1 MTSIFPRTPSGKNR
15 EVLERQIDSLN
26 DEFALGIP
34 NPKLQ
39 SPSSRPFNERS
50 REEQCHGWIKFLFW
64 RNTEAYERAL
74 NGFREQVR
82 LEIRDRIRD
91 SKQWVHKPNQEYGTV
106 PSREDSI
113 RTNGSYRNQV
123 SAEERLKRVDTLW
136 RFLHSET
143 WIESGGENPLEGSQ
157 SSPRPRNLANG
168 PPRASLNNPPQE
180 PPVATTPQ
188 AKRKASNNQ
197 EVFYTAPSSPVL
209 PFEGQYPSLGNLD
222 EYDNPTRNELNL
234 NADTSDGADKLKVEA
249 QRSRSSNKRQSKITD
264 HMFITKSSQQNRPP
278 ARKPP
283 PPLPHNDTTSFG
295 LAGPS
300 TSVEVSFA
308 TTAEDS
314 VFDHSQAPRFLG
326 TSFESTITEP
336 CDETATQPDSVDG
349 LMMSKEFSMMLKSVE
364 EKASTSFE
372 TEQRAPS
379 IEQEILEELIR
390 NGPFSKD
397 KECFS
402 EKVPL
407 RARYELERVKQAWD
421 VSPKQILV
429 EDKPYEKYVDF
440 WQWLGNVGGR
450 MTKTLPE
457 KPSIKAW
464 NAAIGRFEGD
474 RHSEAVIFSGS
485 LDWCEKGDPG
495 IFKLRLNPLKIDRTC
510 RFYRRF
516 GSDRFLS
523 ITMPSP
529 SQPPSHLCLKDQ
541 ASLREALTDWLVNN
555 NHYLLKRTWKAFHVD
570 DFKNKSKSRTG
581 KPRVRVDFF
590 AVDGS
595 DFTTRLSPPTLS
607 PSNETSESHTRM
619 TVDQLIQWHIPLD
632 DNRSQTD
639 CKLFSRIGLALSK
652 TWATVV
658 IQPHQFLKLPD
669 PPGKPVMNDGC
680 ALMSRPLARKICE
693 ELGIDGITPS
703 TFQGRIA
710 GAKGLWM
717 VDRDRGDDE
726 RFWIKVSDSQL
737 KVKPHPRDFFG
748 HVDKEKITFEV
759 ASWSKPLHSSELNTQ
774 LLEVLN
780 NRGQVRARVADIA
793 REAIRNVY
801 TEFEAVMERNSIPL
815 ARALIQKIRPT
826 TDDGRTNIRRIDQW
840 LSQDIESVIRFL
852 EAGFSP
858 RDFPPLRERMRT
870 CLVDTLNRYVNE
882 LHIPIPLSTYA
893 YCIADPYGVL
903 EEDEVHFALSGQ
915 WRDCSYFD
923 DAIVD
928 GVDVLVGRTPAHCPW
943 DIQRRRAVWKS
954 ELRHFKDVIVFPTK
968 GTTPLASLLSGGD
981 YDGDRPWI
989 CWDQGI
995 VQTFTNTIP
1004 PRVEPGPDHFGLVKH
1019 ARPMTTVRSVG
1030 DLLQNAFKFNLAM
1043 SNLGRCTVEHE
1054 KLAYEEKEGISSP
1067 LSLELATL
1075 LSYLVDGKKSG
1086 LQLTEGQWSKYR
1098 KSISPWERGVPAYKI
1113 LGAKKWKR
1121 DNINDF
1127 LRFEIAFQEREEALK
1142 NFNQRFGGIEDTRDE
1157 SLLRPWK
1164 TAVARAEREKQE
1176 DPRTNGH
1183 NNTALAK
1190 GSALYEVLKSI
1201 ETQIDEAYHKWTDG
1215 CHSHETPET
1224 SIGFKIQLAAELLNR
1239 IQPPDICHPLVHTW
1253 QNSEYD
1259 WRVLLASGAYY
1270 FRWRSAFPLYAA
1282 GETLCWIKVGKEPA
1296 RLIRD
1301 QVYVSM
1307 KVNSSAARRLAGA
1320 EAEELANEELEGNL
1334 ESEDDDSEEFDR
1346 ESVIDALNEIDR
1358 VYQSLH

>member
-1 MTSIFPRTPSGKNR
+1 VEI
-15 EVLERQIDSLN
+15 LERQIESLN

-34 NPKLQ
+34 NPKWQ
-39 SPSSRPFNERS
+39 SPSSRLLNEK
-50 REEQCHGWIKFLFW
+50 EEQCRAWIKYLFW
-64 RNTEAYERAL
+64 KNTEAFERAL

-82 LEIRDRIRD
+82 SEIRE
-91 SKQWVHKPNQEYGTV
+91 SKQWVHKPNQESGTV
-106 PSREDSI
+106 PSREDLI
-113 RTNGSYRNQV
+113 RTNGKV

-136 RFLHSET
+136 EFLRSEA
-143 WIESGGENPLEGSQ
+143 WIERGGDNPSQ
-157 SSPRPRNLANG
+157 SLPRPRNLANG
-168 PPRASLNNPPQE
+168 PHRVSLNGNHQE
-180 PPVATTPQ
+180 SPVATTPQ

-197 EVFYTAPSSPVL
+197 EVFYTAPSSPIL

-222 EYDNPTRNELNL
+222 EYDDPMRNELNL

-249 QRSRSSNKRQSKITD
+249 QRSRSTKKRQSKITD
-264 HMFITKSSQQNRPP
+264 HMFITKSSQQNHPP
-278 ARKPP
+278 ARKPTP
-283 PPLPHNDTTSFG
+283 SLPRNDTSSFG

-300 TSVEVSFA
+300 TSPEVSFA
-308 TTAEDS
+308 TTVDDS
-314 VFDHSQAPRFLG
+314 VFDRSEVPRYLG
-326 TSFESTITEP
+326 TSFETTITEP
-336 CDETATQPDSVDG
+336 CDETATQPDSVNG
-349 LMMSKEFSMMLKSVE
+349 LMMSEEVSMMLKSAE
-364 EKASTSFE
+364 GNASTSFE
-372 TEQRAPS
+372 TERRAPS
-379 IEQEILEELIR
+379 IEQEIVDELIH

-397 KECFS
+397 REFFS
-402 EKVPL
+402 EKIPL

-429 EDKPYEKYVDF
+429 GDKPYEKHPQF
-440 WQWLGNVGGR
+440 WLWLGDVGRR
-450 MTKTLPE
+450 MNKALPE
-457 KPSIKAW
+457 KPSVKAW

-474 RHSEAVIFSGS
+474 RHSEAVIFSGT
-485 LDWCEKGDPG
+485 LDWCNKDEPG

-529 SQPPSHLCLKDQ
+529 SQPPSHLRLKDQ
-541 ASLREALTDWLVNN
+541 ASLREVMTDWLVKN
-555 NHYLLKRTWKAFHVD
+555 NHYLLKRTWKAFYVD
-570 DFKNKSKSRTG
+570 DFKTKSKFKTG

-607 PSNETSESHTRM
+607 PIGETCEGHTRM
-619 TVDQLIQWHIPLD
+619 TVDQLVQWHIPLD
-632 DNRSQTD
+632 DNRYQTD

-658 IQPHQFLKLPD
+658 IQPHQFLELPD
-669 PPGKPVMNDGC
+669 TPGKPVMNDGC
-680 ALMSRPLARKICE
+680 ALMSRPLARAICA

-726 RFWIKVSDSQL
+726 RFWIQISDSQL

-748 HVDKEKITFEV
+748 QVDKEKITFEV
-759 ASWSKPLHSSELNTQ
+759 ASWSKPLRSSELNTQ

-793 REAIRNVY
+793 REAIKNIY
-801 TEFEAVMERNSIPL
+801 MEFEDVMERNSIPL

-840 LSQDIESVIRFL
+840 LSQSIESVIRFL

-858 RDFPPLRERMRT
+858 RDFTPLRERMRR
-870 CLVDTLNRYVNE
+870 CLIDTLNRYVNE

-903 EEDEVHFALSGQ
+903 EENEVHLAFSGQ

-923 DAIVD
+923 DAMVD

-954 ELRHFKDVIVFPTK
+954 ELRHFKDVVVFSTR

-995 VQTFTNTIP
+995 VETFTNAIP
-1004 PRVEPGPDHFGLVKH
+1004 PLAEPGPEHFGLVKH
-1019 ARPMTTVRSVG
+1019 ARSMTTVGSVG

-1075 LSYLVDGKKSG
+1075 LSHLVDSKKSG
-1086 LQLTEGQWSKYR
+1086 VQLTEEQWSRYR
-1098 KSISPWERGVPAYKI
+1098 KSISPRERRVPAYKD
-1113 LGAKKWKR
+1113 LAAKTGKQ

-1127 LRFEIAFQEREEALK
+1127 LRFEVAFQEGEEALK
-1142 NFNQRFGGIEDTRDE
+1142 KFNQKFGGVEDKRDE
-1157 SLLRPWK
+1157 ILLRPWQ
-1164 TAVARAEREKQE
+1164 AAIERAELEKQE
-1176 DPRTNGH
+1176 DPGTNGH
-1183 NNTALAK
+1183 NNIGFAK
-1190 GSALYEVLKSI
+1190 WSDLYEVLKGI
-1201 ETQIDEAYHKWTDG
+1201 EEQIDQAYHKWRDG
-1215 CHSHETPET
+1215 CHSHETAET

-1253 QNSEYD
+1253 QNSEYE
-1259 WRVLLASGAYY
+1259 WRVLLASAAYY

-1282 GETLCWIKVGKEPA
+1282 GETLCWIKIGKEPA

-1307 KVNSSAARRLAGA
+1307 KVSSSAARRLAGA
-1320 EAEELANEELEGNL
+1320 EAEQLANEELEENV
-1334 ESEDDDSEEFDR
+1334 ESDDDGSEEFDR
-1346 ESVIDALNEIDR
+1346 DSVIDALNEIDR
-1358 VYQSLH
+1358 VYQTLQ

>member
-1 MTSIFPRTPSGKNR
+1 MGSTLPRTPSGKTV
-15 EVLERQIDSLN
+15 EVLERQIESLN
-26 DEFALGIP
+26 NEFALGIP
-34 NPKLQ
+34 NPKWQ
-39 SPSSRPFNERS
+39 SPSSRPLNEK
-50 REEQCHGWIKFLFW
+50 EEQCRAWIKYLFW
-64 RNTEAYERAL
+64 KNTEAFERAL

-82 LEIRDRIRD
+82 SEIRE

-106 PSREDSI
+106 PSREDFI
-113 RTNGSYRNQV
+113 RTNGKI

-136 RFLHSET
+136 EFLRSEA
-143 WIESGGENPLEGSQ
+143 WIERGGDNPSQ

-168 PPRASLNNPPQE
+168 PHRVSLNSNHQE
-180 PPVATTPQ
+180 SPVATTPQ
-188 AKRKASNNQ
+188 VKRKASNNK
-197 EVFYTAPSSPVL
+197 EVFYTAPSSPIL

-222 EYDNPTRNELNL
+222 EYDDPMRNELNL

-249 QRSRSSNKRQSKITD
+249 QRSRSTKKRQSKITD
-264 HMFITKSSQQNRPP
+264 HMFITKSSQQNHPP
-278 ARKPP
+278 ARKPTP
-283 PPLPHNDTTSFG
+283 SLPRNDTSSFG

-300 TSVEVSFA
+300 TSPEVSFA
-308 TTAEDS
+308 TTVDDS
-314 VFDHSQAPRFLG
+314 VFDRSEVPRYLG
-326 TSFESTITEP
+326 TSFETTITEP

-349 LMMSKEFSMMLKSVE
+349 LMMSEEFSMMLKSAE
-364 EKASTSFE
+364 GNASTSFE
-372 TEQRAPS
+372 TERRAPS
-379 IEQEILEELIR
+379 IEQEIVDELIH

-397 KECFS
+397 REYFS

-429 EDKPYEKYVDF
+429 GDKPYEKHPHF
-440 WQWLGNVGGR
+440 WQWLGDVGRR
-450 MTKTLPE
+450 MNKALPE
-457 KPSIKAW
+457 KPSVKAW
-464 NAAIGRFEGD
+464 NAAIRRFEGD
-474 RHSEAVIFSGS
+474 RHSEAVIFSGT
-485 LDWCEKGDPG
+485 LDWCDKDEPG

-529 SQPPSHLCLKDQ
+529 SQPPSHLRLKDQ
-541 ASLREALTDWLVNN
+541 TSLREVMTDWLVKN
-555 NHYLLKRTWKAFHVD
+555 NHYLLKRTWKAFYVD
-570 DFKNKSKSRTG
+570 DFKTKSKSKTG

-607 PSNETSESHTRM
+607 PIDETCERRTRM
-619 TVDQLIQWHIPLD
+619 TVDQLVQWHIPLD
-632 DNRSQTD
+632 DNRYQTD

-669 PPGKPVMNDGC
+669 APGKPVMNDGC
-680 ALMSRPLARKICE
+680 ALMSRPLARAICA

-726 RFWIKVSDSQL
+726 GFWIQISDSQL
-737 KVKPHPRDFFG
+737 KVQPHPHDFRG
-748 HVDKEKITFEV
+748 QVDKEKITFEV
-759 ASWSKPLHSSELNTQ
+759 ASWSKPLRSSELNTQ

-793 REAIRNVY
+793 REAIKNIY
-801 TEFEAVMERNSIPL
+801 MEFEDVMERNSIPL

-826 TDDGRTNIRRIDQW
+826 TDGRTNIRRIDQW
-840 LSQDIESVIRFL
+840 LSQTIESVIRFL

-858 RDFPPLRERMRT
+858 RDFTPLRERMKR
-870 CLVDTLNRYVNE
+870 CLIDTLNRYVNE

-903 EEDEVHFALSGQ
+903 EENEVHLAFSGQ

-923 DAIVD
+923 DAMVD

-954 ELRHFKDVIVFPTK
+954 ELRHFKDVVVFSTR

-995 VQTFTNTIP
+995 VETFTNTIP
-1004 PRVEPGPDHFGLVKH
+1004 PLVEPGPEHFGLVKH
-1019 ARPMTTVRSVG
+1019 ARSMTTVGSVG

-1075 LSYLVDGKKSG
+1075 LSHLVDSKKSG
-1086 LQLTEGQWSKYR
+1086 VQLTEEQWSRYR
-1098 KSISPWERGVPAYKI
+1098 KSISPRERRVPAYKD
-1113 LGAKKWKR
+1113 LAAKEGKQ

-1127 LRFEIAFQEREEALK
+1127 LRFEVAFQEREEALK
-1142 NFNQRFGGIEDTRDE
+1142 KFNQRFGGAEDKRDE
-1157 SLLRPWK
+1157 ILLRPWQ
-1164 TAVARAEREKQE
+1164 AAIARAELEKQE
-1176 DPRTNGH
+1176 DPGKNGH
-1183 NNTALAK
+1183 SNIGLAK
-1190 GSALYEVLKSI
+1190 GSALYEVLKGI
-1201 ETQIDEAYHKWTDG
+1201 KEQIDQTYHKWKDD
-1215 CHSHETPET
+1215 CHSHETAGT
-1224 SIGFKIQLAAELLNR
+1224 STGFKIQLAAELLNR

-1253 QNSEYD
+1253 QNSEYE
-1259 WRVLLASGAYY
+1259 WRVLLASAAYY
-1270 FRWRSAFPLYAA
+1270 FCWQSAFPLYAA
-1282 GETLCWIKVGKEPA
+1282 GETLCWIKIGKEPA

-1301 QVYVSM
+1301 QVYISM
-1307 KVNSSAARRLAGA
+1307 KVSSSAARRLAGA
-1320 EAEELANEELEGNL
+1320 EAEQLANEELEENV
-1334 ESEDDDSEEFDR
+1334 ESDDDGSEEFDR
-1346 ESVIDALNEIDR
+1346 DSVIDALNEIDR
-1358 VYQSLH
+1358 VYQTL

>member
-1 MTSIFPRTPSGKNR
+1 MTTIFPRTPSGKNV
-15 EVLERQIDSLN
+15 EILEREIDSLN
-26 DEFALGIP
+26 YEFALGIP
-34 NPKLQ
+34 NPKWQ
-39 SPSSRPFNERS
+39 SPSSRPMAERPK
-50 REEQCHGWIKFLFW
+50 EEQCRSWMKELFW
-64 RNTEAYERAL
+64 KDPEVFKRAVHD
-74 NGFREQVR
+74 FRELVR
-82 LEIRDRIRD
+82 SEVRE
-91 SKQWVHKPNQEYGTV
+91 SKKWVHKPHQEYGTV
-106 PSREDSI
+106 PSREDFI
-113 RTNGSYRNQV
+113 KTNGNYRNQV
-123 SAEERLKRVDTLW
+123 SDEERMKRVDKLRDAIYSELW
-136 RFLHSET
+136 IVR
-143 WIESGGENPLEGSQ
+143 GGDNPLEGSQ

-168 PPRASLNNPPQE
+168 PHRASLNGNTQE
-180 PPVATTPQ
+180 SPMATSPQ

-197 EVFYTAPSSPVL
+197 EVFHTAPSSPVL
-209 PFEGQYPSLGNLD
+209 PFEGQYPSLGNLN
-222 EYDNPTRNELNL
+222 EYDDPMRNELNL
-234 NADTSDGADKLKVEA
+234 DVDTSDEADKLKGEV
-249 QRSRSSNKRQSKITD
+249 QRSRSTKKRQSKITD
-264 HMFITKSSQQNRPP
+264 HMFITKPSRPP

-283 PPLPHNDTTSFG
+283 PSLSHHDTSSFG
-295 LAGPS
+295 FDGPS
-300 TSVEVSFA
+300 TSPEVTFA
-308 TTAEDS
+308 TTAADS
-314 VFDHSQAPRFLG
+314 VFDRPEAPRFLAA
-326 TSFESTITEP
+326 SFETTITEP

-349 LMMSKEFSMMLKSVE
+349 LMMSEEFSVMLKSLE

-372 TEQRAPS
+372 TERRAPS
-379 IEQEILEELIR
+379 IEQEVVEELVR
-390 NGPFSKD
+390 HGPFSKD
-397 KECFS
+397 EECFS

-407 RARYELERVKQAWD
+407 RARYELERVKKAWD
-421 VSPKQILV
+421 VSPKYILV
-429 EDKPYEKYVDF
+429 GDKPYEKYLDF

-450 MTKTLPE
+450 MNKILLE

-474 RHSEAVIFSGS
+474 RHSEAVILSGS
-485 LDWCEKGDPG
+485 LDWCEKGEPG

-529 SQPPSHLCLKDQ
+529 SQPPSHLRLKDQ
-541 ASLREALTDWLVNN
+541 VSLREALTDWLVNN
-555 NHYLLKRTWKAFHVD
+555 NHYLLNRTWKAFYVD
-570 DFKNKSKSRTG
+570 DFKTNSKSKTG
-581 KPRVRVDFF
+581 KPRVRLDFF

-607 PSNETSESHTRM
+607 PINETSESRTRM

-639 CKLFSRIGLALSK
+639 CKLFSRIRLALSK

-658 IQPHQFLKLPD
+658 IQPHQFHKLPD
-669 PPGKPVMNDGC
+669 PCGKPVMNDGC

-703 TFQGRIA
+703 TFQGRIG

-726 RFWIKVSDSQL
+726 RFWIQISDSQL
-737 KVKPHPRDFFG
+737 KIEPHPRDFFG
-748 HVDKEKITFEV
+748 QVDKEKITFEV
-759 ASWSKPLHSSELNTQ
+759 ASWSKPLRSSELNTQ

-793 REAIRNVY
+793 REAISDVY
-801 TEFEAVMERNSIPL
+801 KEFERVMESNSIPL
-815 ARALIQKIRPT
+815 ARALIQKIRPI
-826 TDDGRTNIRRIDQW
+826 TDEGASRTNIRRIDQW
-840 LSQDIESVIRFL
+840 LSQTIESVIRFL

-858 RDFPPLRERMRT
+858 RDFSPLRDRMRW

-903 EEDEVHFALSGQ
+903 EEDEVHFAFSGQ

-923 DAIVD
+923 DAMVD
-928 GVDVLVGRTPAHCPW
+928 GMDVLVGRTPAHCPW

-954 ELRHFKDVIVFPTK
+954 ELRHFKDVIVFSTR

-995 VQTFTNTIP
+995 VETFANTIP
-1004 PRVEPGPDHFGLVKH
+1004 PLEEPGPDHFGLVKH
-1019 ARPMTTVRSVG
+1019 AQPMSTVGSVR

-1067 LSLELATL
+1067 LSIELATL
-1075 LSYLVDGKKSG
+1075 LSHLVDSRKSG
-1086 LQLTEGQWSKYR
+1086 LQLTEEQWAKYR
-1098 KSISPWERGVPAYKI
+1098 KSISPRERRVPAYKV
-1113 LGAKKWKR
+1113 LGAKKGKQ

-1127 LRFEIAFQEREEALK
+1127 LRFEVAFQEREKVLEE
-1142 NFNQRFGGIEDTRDE
+1142 FNQKFGEIEDKKDE
-1157 SLLRPWK
+1157 ILLRPWK

-1176 DPRTNGH
+1176 DPRTSEDS
-1183 NNTALAK
+1183 NTALAK
-1190 GSALYEVLKSI
+1190 GPALYAILKNI
-1201 ETQIDEAYHKWTDG
+1201 RAQIDEGYRKWTNG
-1215 CHSHETPET
+1215 CHSHESPET

-1239 IQPPDICHPLVHTW
+1239 IKPPDICHPLVYTW
-1253 QNSEYD
+1253 QNSEHE
-1259 WRVLLASGAYY
+1259 WRVLLASGAY
-1270 FRWRSAFPLYAA
+1270 FFHWQSAFPLYAA

-1307 KVNSSAARRLAGA
+1307 KVSSSAARRLAGA
-1320 EAEELANEELEGNL
+1320 EAEELANEELERNV

-1346 ESVIDALNEIDR
+1346 ESVIEALNEIDR
-1358 VYQSLH
+1358 VYQNLIES